1 MAVPPS
7 LQHISPTLSTKNL
20 IATAT
25 AKTSATTSSPQ
36 HPCLALL
43 DTCSSISELKQI
55 HAQLLRTG
63 PFFDPFTASKIVAF
77 SSLDRTGSGSLHYA
91 CTVFSQISN
100 PTPFT
105 YNSTIPGFSIK
116 NLPHDAVLFCRQMLV
131 DGLLPDRF
139 TFPSLFK
146 ATEDLSLGKQLHC
159 HSMKFGFASD
169 ACVQNTDVFDKMLNR
184 NVVSWATMVG
194 AHAQWDQPEKGI
206 ELFEM
211 MWRLKT

>member
-1 MAVPPS
+1 MM
-7 LQHISPTLSTKNL
+7 
-20 IATAT
+20 
-25 AKTSATTSSPQ
+25 
-36 HPCLALL
+36 
-43 DTCSSISELKQI
+43 
-55 HAQLLRTG
+55 
-63 PFFDPFTASKIVAF
+63 PFFS
-77 SSLDRTGSGSLHYA
+77 
-91 CTVFSQISN
+91 
-100 PTPFT
+100 
-105 YNSTIPGFSIK
+105 
-116 NLPHDAVLFCRQMLV
+116 V

-146 ATEDLSLGKQLHC
+146 VTEDLSLGKQLHC

-169 ACVQNTDVFDKMLNR
+169 AYVQNTLMYMYSICGCLVSAQKVFDKMLNR